1 MEGFTPLVDAVALA
15 PICGQEDRCPLT
27 GNAMGPRAKDG
38 SGVAIVREARLPR
51 GKIQRMLVAT
61 ASGITDGF
69 SEALDTDDRRRTDF
83 FAVHVRFPA
92 HILTSPV
99 YRQQSQRVT
108 HEG

>member
-1 MEGFTPLVDAVALA
+1 MRPSPAGIPALPAAQRAKREG
-15 PICGQEDRCPLT
+15 GEDVN